1 MNGFE
6 NLPTSWDDARDERF
20 FRIVSH
26 LLTPQL
32 VEAGTILLAAND
44 PEPATVR

>member
-6 NLPTSWDDARDERF
+6 NVPTSWDDTRDESF
-20 FRIVSH
+20 FRIVCH

-32 VEAGTILLAAND
+32 VEAGTCLLAAND
-44 PEPATVR
+44 PEPAAAR